1 MVMYNSEYVWTHIDM
16 RLMLEYGHVQ
26 QWVCVDSYPI
36 CRPNSHYIITLI
48 IVTCLTIPNNL
59 IVGPNGVFYIL
70 QFFSSNDHPESLKKR
85 KPSSSPSPIVFP
97 LMQSAQG
104 TSSRTRRSNAYH
116 EYPDRPQSPLVGK
129 MVRRLLKPRRIQNPP
144 TTEDSD
150 SDMDSVWPNWDRE
163 SIASEIRCAEDCN
176 GPVY

>member
-1 MVMYNSEYVWTHIDM
+1 MS
-16 RLMLEYGHVQ
+16 
-26 QWVCVDSYPI
+26 
-36 CRPNSHYIITLI
+36 
-48 IVTCLTIPNNL
+48 
-59 IVGPNGVFYIL
+59 
-70 QFFSSNDHPESLKKR
+70 
-85 KPSSSPSPIVFP
+85 
-97 LMQSAQG
+97 
-104 TSSRTRRSNAYH
+104 H

-150 SDMDSVWPNWDRE
+150 SDLDSDSDMDSVWPNWDRE